1 MTPPSEAKA
10 PPVKGTG
17 LVLCGG
23 GITGAMYEVG
33 CLAALEE
40 AFPDF
45 RATDFEVFVGTSSGS
60 TVAMALAGGLDAT
73 RLYRALLDPA
83 DDLFPLQRQHLLRF
97 DVKEWGRVASS
108 ALGSARHLFTS
119 ATSRPLELDV
129 WTELERFTDSLP
141 AGLFSLDAYEK
152 FLEGMMRRRGI
163 PTRFEDMPRK
173 LVIVA
178 NDLDDGRRAI
188 FGTGELAS
196 VPVAKAVVASS
207 ATPALFVPVR
217 VGDRDYVDGGLGEV
231 GHVDIAEDFGCD
243 TVLVINPMV
252 PVRSDIRDRNVPTGA
267 GKRARV
273 RDKGMLWVVNQS
285 WRMRTEGRFHRLL
298 DDYRAIHP
306 SLVVSLLEP
315 APDDALMFMYSPMNF
330 GARRVI
336 LEDGFKATKQRLA
349 DPDHALR
356 RALEAKGLAYTAKG
370 A

>member
-1 MTPPSEAKA
+1 MSTAKETSPA
-10 PPVKGTG
+10 VSGTG

-40 AFPDF
+40 CFPDF

-97 DVKEWGRVASS
+97 DVKEWGRVWSS
-108 ALGSARHLFTS
+108 ALGSARHLFSS
-119 ATSRPLELDV
+119 AASRPLDLNV

-141 AGLFSLDAYEK
+141 AGLFALDAYEK
-152 FLEGMMRRRGI
+152 FLTDVMRRRGI
-163 PTRFEDMPRK
+163 PDTFAELPRK

-188 FGTGELAS
+188 FGEGDLAR
-196 VPVAKAVVASS
+196 VPVSQAVVASS
-207 ATPALFVPVR
+207 AIPALFVPVR
-217 VGDRDYVDGGLGEV
+217 VGDRDYIDGGLGEV
-231 GHVDIAEDFGCD
+231 GHVDVAEDLGCD

-252 PVRSDIRDRNVPTGA
+252 PVRSDIHDRNLPTGA
-267 GKRARV
+267 GKRKRM

-285 WRMRTEGRFHRLL
+285 WRMRTESRFHRLL
-298 DDYRAIHP
+298 DDYRARRP

-315 APDDALMFMYSPMNF
+315 APDDAVMFLYSPMNF

-336 LEDGFKATKQRLA
+336 LEDGFKSTKQRLA
-349 DPDHALR
+349 DPDHPLR
-356 RALEAKGLAYTAKG
+356 KTLEKKGLAWASRE
-370 A
+370 